1 MMKLFYKYFLME
13 LKSAMEYKLSFL
25 LIALGQFLVSFSAFL
40 GSVFLLQRFTSI
52 KGYSLE
58 MIMLCTSTILLQ
70 FTLAECL
77 GRGFDYFPN
86 LIRSGK
92 FDQILLRPRSE
103 MLQVMGSRFEFTR
116 IGRLIQAI
124 IMMAVG
130 LSMAEVSWSI
140 GKVLTLIFMMIG
152 GICLFIGIFII
163 TAAFC
168 FFTIEGLEIF
178 NVFTN
183 GAVEFGRYPVAVF
196 GKRILQ
202 FCTFIVPYA
211 LIQYYPLLYLTDKSS
226 NPLLIGVPLLACLFL
241 IPSIGIWKFGVRHY
255 KSCGS

>member
-1 MMKLFYKYFLME
+1 MKLFFRYFLME

-25 LIALGQFLVSFSAFL
+25 LVALGQFIVSFSAFL
-40 GSVFLLQRFTSI
+40 GAAFLLQRFTSI
-52 KGYSLE
+52 KGYSME
-58 MIMLCTSTILLQ
+58 MIMLCTASVLLQ
-70 FTLAECL
+70 YTLAECL
-77 GRGFDYFPN
+77 GRGFDNFPS
-86 LIRSGK
+86 LVKSGK
-92 FDQILLRPRSE
+92 FDRILLRPQNT

-116 IGRLIQAI
+116 IGRLIQAVI
-124 IMMAVG
+124 LMAVG
-130 LSMAEVSWSI
+130 LNGVNVAWSI
-140 GKVLTLIFMMIG
+140 GRIMTLIFMMIG

-183 GAVEFGRYPVAVF
+183 GAVEFGKYPIAVF

-202 FCTFIVPYA
+202 FCTYIIPYA
-211 LIQYYPLLYLTDKSS
+211 LIQYYPLLYLMGES
-226 NPLLIGVPLLACLFL
+226 NQTFLIGVPLLACLFL
-241 IPSIGIWKFGVRHY
+241 IPAVLIWQFGVKHY

>member
-1 MMKLFYKYFLME
+1 MKLFYKYFLME

-25 LIALGQFLVSFSAFL
+25 LIAVGQFLVSFSAFI
-40 GSVFLLQRFTSI
+40 GAVFLLQRFTSI

-70 FTLAECL
+70 FTIAECL
-77 GRGFDYFPN
+77 ARGFDYFPRLVRN
-86 LIRSGK
+86 GK
-92 FDQILLRPRSE
+92 FDQLLLRPRNE
-103 MLQVMGSRFEFTR
+103 MLQVMGSKFEFTR
-116 IGRLIQAI
+116 IGRLIQAVL
-124 IMMAVG
+124 MMAAG
-130 LSMAEVSWSI
+130 LNGAGVTWTL
-140 GKVLTLIFMMIG
+140 GKILTLIFMMIG

-183 GAVEFGRYPVAVF
+183 GAVEFGKYPAAVF
-196 GKRILQ
+196 GKRFLQ
-202 FCTFIVPYA
+202 FTTYIIPYA
-211 LIQYYPLLYLTDKSS
+211 LIQYYPLLYLTGECS

-241 IPSIGIWKFGVRHY
+241 IPSIIIWKFGVRHY